1 MDLNITNDEA
11 IVLWNLLRRYSERD
25 LLGTEDQA
33 EQRALWNLECVLEKM
48 VGNLYEGEWEVAL
61 KAAYEKLRD
70 ENGTNAIYEKESGRV
85 ALWLEPEEI
94 RFIISDWR
102 KVPDEA
108 SEQVKEAWGK
118 LYFRCNTALHKAGI
132 SK

>member
-1 MDLNITNDEA
+1 MDLDITNDEA
-11 IVLWNLLRRYSERD
+11 IVLWNLLRRYSESD

-48 VGNLYEGEWEVAL
+48 VGNLYEREWEVAL

-85 ALWLEPEEI
+85 ALWLEPEDI
-94 RFIISDWR
+94 QFILSEWR

-118 LYFRCNTALHKAGI
+118 LSFRCNTALHKASV

>member
-1 MDLNITNDEA
+1 M
-11 IVLWNLLRRYSERD
+11 LWNLLRRYSESD
-25 LLGTEDQA
+25 LLGIEDQA

-48 VGNLYEGEWEVAL
+48 VGNLYEGEWEAAL
-61 KAAYEKLRD
+61 NSAYEQLRD
-70 ENGTNAIYEKESGRV
+70 EKGIDAIFEKENGRL
-85 ALWLEPEEI
+85 ALWLEPEDI
-94 RFIISDWR
+94 RFIISEWR

-118 LYFRCNTALHKAGI
+118 LSFRCNTTLHKAGL